1 MLYVIYICSQVAC
14 IRKQPIEFSCSHGS
28 QPNISAVYVC
38 SLQTTGMHV
47 VLHHS
52 IFAILVLRQDL
63 QREICMLVGF

>member
-1 MLYVIYICSQVAC
+1 MSFIFVLKLHAL
-14 IRKQPIEFSCSHGS
+14 ENMGHGS